1 MVFNHVD
8 DYKSFL
14 TENLTPND
22 LVLVRDLLD
31 KNLDRFISS
40 KKQRSKTLKCL
51 NQTVLQLKTQMV
63 KSYEFHFLKHVENK
77 D

>member
-14 TENLTPND
+14 TENLTHQD
-22 LVLVRDLLD
+22 LVLVRDSLD
-31 KNLDRFISS
+31 KNLDRFITS

-51 NQTVLQLKTQMV
+51 NQTVTGLKNQMLE
-63 KSYEFHFLKHVENK
+63 SFESHFLKHVK
-77 D
+77 